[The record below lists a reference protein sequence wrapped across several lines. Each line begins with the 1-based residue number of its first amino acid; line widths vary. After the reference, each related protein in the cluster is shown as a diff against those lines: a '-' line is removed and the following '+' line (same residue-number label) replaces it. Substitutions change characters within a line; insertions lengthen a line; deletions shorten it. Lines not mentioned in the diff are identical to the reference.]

1 MHPMDLLNFA
11 IADIARATLTTKA
24 SSKEAGYNAVA
35 TLLKLQRELQPPT
48 ADDLAEIAVR
58 HGLKPGDFIKVIR
71 DRSQQSGANENKSA

>member
-11 IADIARATLTTKA
+11 IADIARATLTTPCT
-24 SSKEAGYNAVA
+24 SKESGYQALA
-35 TLLKLQRELQPPT
+35 TLLRVQRELNPPT